1 MVREDRRM
9 PLREHLNELR
19 LMLIRCAIALVL
31 LLCAG
36 LYFDTQLLHFMC
48 EPWTKTRA
56 ALAPPAGPR
65 DPGPLTY
72 LSPGEGMMASL
83 RVSFLAAVAI
93 GAPYFLWE
101 LWRFIGVG
109 LKARERAAI
118 RMVFIP
124 GVILFLIGLWFGFDV
139 LLPLGLPALVNYL
152 PPDIAVSNVTLTSYL
167 QLVIAITLIMGGVFE
182 LPLVMWGVVRTGII
196 SRKTLASSRRV
207 VILGLAVFAALITP
221 TTDAVNMLLVF
232 FPMLGLFELG
242 LLACFLAERSRAKAL
257 ARQLGPPTIP
267 PAE

>member
-19 LMLIRCAIALVL
+19 VMLIRCAIVLVVL
-31 LLCAG
+31 LCVG
-36 LYFDTQLLHFMC
+36 LYFDSTLLRFMC

-65 DPGPLTY
+65 DPGALTY

-83 RVSFLAAVAI
+83 RVSFLASVAF
-93 GAPYFLWE
+93 GAPYFIWE
-101 LWRFIGVG
+101 LWHFIGVG

-124 GVILFLIGLWFGFDV
+124 GVILFLVGLWFGFDV
-139 LLPLGLPALVNYL
+139 MLPVGLQAMVNYL
-152 PPDIAVSNVTLTSYL
+152 PPDIAVSNVTLENYL

-182 LPLVMWGVVRTGII
+182 LPLVMWAVVRTGLI
-196 SRKTLASSRRV
+196 SRKTIASSRRV

-232 FPMLGLFELG
+232 VPMLGLFELG
-242 LLACFLAERSRAKAL
+242 LLACFLAERARARAL
-257 ARQLGPPTIP
+257 ARQLDPPTV
-267 PAE
+267 